1 MSLNEELKESI
12 RQHQQSRELWETE
25 RLKLQDQIA
34 ELKEL
39 PIASDEKQQTLM
51 RLIEKESALTKL
63 LSTFNR
69 ELSLPV
75 FPHIETDSHRLSI
88 TQNDNK
94 IIIDPGQIF
103 SIRGFKYDTSSF
115 SESDRTFTCD
125 ESKTYHLRFKS
136 NAFVL
141 CDLADS
147 SYNPQSLDE
156 TDAAFDSTHSD
167 MLIARIKENELLILI
182 NAASYSVDI
191 ATTAGTTDK
200 KVPNDWNPTTAKGEE
215 AWVNVRIPT
224 AFARKPAVAIQGEGN
239 TLEGHST
246 TSGSSEYYHL
256 MLPHLDNRYMIHGCF
271 AYEVDGRGSDGIF
284 INLLASI

>member
-125 ESKTYHLRFKS
+125 AAKTYHLRFKE
-136 NAFVL
+136 NTFVF
-141 CDLADS
+141 CDLADKA
-147 SYNPQSLDE
+147 YNPDSLDE
-156 TDAAFDSTHSD
+156 ADEQFDSTYDD
-167 MLIARIKENELLILI
+167 MLIARIKDNELLTLI
-182 NAASYSVDI
+182 NASSYSVDI

-200 KVPNDWNPTTAKGEE
+200 KVPNDWNPATATGEE
-215 AWVNVRIPT
+215 AWINVRIPT
-224 AFARKPAVAIQGEGN
+224 AFARKPRIGIQGEGN
-239 TLEGHST
+239 TLEGYST

-256 MLPHLDNRYMIHGCF
+256 MLPHLDHRYVIYGCF
-271 AYEVDGRGSDGIF
+271 AYEVAAQGGDGIF